1 MKVKI
6 LGKVMVLSCSLVA
19 GGAFAA
25 GPYIGANYSQFQ
37 YDNDDV
43 EGGDT
48 LKIDSAVLRAGFEFN
63 DYLGIEARGGMGF
76 ESDKKEAALGT
87 FEYDMDNMYGGYV
100 KLSAPLAES
109 VHPYIIG
116 GYTKIKA
123 DVKYTLGSVST
134 DESERYEGE
143 SYGAGIDF
151 NLTDTVGANLEYMR
165 YYDQDEEEISGIS
178 VGLRSA
184 F

>member
-37 YDNDDV
+37 YDNDEYDS
-43 EGGDT
+43 DT
-48 LKIDSAVLRAGFEFN
+48 LKIDAAVLRAGIEFN
-63 DYLGIEARGGMGF
+63 DYIGLEARGGMGF
-76 ESDKKEAALGT
+76 EEDSQGIVD
-87 FEYDMDNMYGGYV
+87 FELDNMYGGYV

-116 GYTKIKA
+116 GYTKLKGTVKA
-123 DVKYTLGSVST
+123 EGSVAGIDYSVDD
-134 DESERYEGE
+134 DEHYEGE